1 MDELWRVAL
10 IAAAGF
16 LAGMVNAIAGG
27 GSLISFPALLAVGY
41 PAVPANVTNAV
52 AVLPGYLSGSLAYRG
67 ELSGQGS
74 RIARL
79 GLASALGALVGSVLL
94 VFSPEDLFRR
104 IVPFLILLSCAL
116 LAAQP
121 LLARTSRTADTTHG
135 GLSPWLLPSQFL
147 AAVYGG
153 YFSAGLGIMLLAILG
168 LFLEEDMQSLNA
180 LKVAISLVIGLV
192 TAAYFALFGPV
203 IWGAAAIMA
212 VTNLLGGQA
221 GVFVARRMSASLLRT
236 VVVFFGTAVA
246 VYLML

>member
-1 MDELWRVAL
+1 MAL

-16 LAGMVNAIAGG
+16 LAGAVNAIAGG
-27 GSLISFPALLAVGY
+27 GSLISFPALLAAGY

-52 AVLPGYLSGSLAYRG
+52 AVLPGYLSGSLAYRR

-74 RIARL
+74 RVARL

-94 VFSPEDLFRR
+94 IFSPDELFRR
-104 IVPFLILLSCAL
+104 IVPFLILLSCGL

-121 LLARTSRTADTTHG
+121 LLARSSRAAGTTTRG
-135 GLSPWLLPSQFL
+135 SRSPWLLPSQFL

-168 LFLEEDMQSLNA
+168 LFLEEDMQRLNA
-180 LKVAISLVIGLV
+180 LKGAISLIIGLV

-203 IWGAAAIMA
+203 VWGAVVVMA

-236 VVVFFGTAVA
+236 VIVVFGIAVA